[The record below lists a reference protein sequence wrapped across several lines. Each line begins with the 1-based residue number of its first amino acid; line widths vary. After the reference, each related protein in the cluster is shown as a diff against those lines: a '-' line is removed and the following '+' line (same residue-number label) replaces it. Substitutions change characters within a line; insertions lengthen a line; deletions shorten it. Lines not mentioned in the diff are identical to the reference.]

1 VLTHEVL
8 ERARARGFAAVGVAP
23 ALPSAQGDAVLRW
36 LAQGAH
42 GSMAFLERDIALR
55 LDPRGHL
62 SGTRAFLM
70 VADAYASRDAAN
82 STRDADEREAQPS
95 GGIAPGRVGKIAR
108 YARGRDYHATM
119 KKRLHALADELR
131 AAYPGCDFRS
141 FVDTAPVLEREV
153 AMLAGLGWQA
163 KNTMLIHPRLGS
175 YLVLGGFATTLPL
188 EVTPDESR
196 VSDACGTCTRCIDAC
211 PTGAITPYRV
221 DASRCVSYLTIE
233 RELPIDPVL
242 HEGVGSWIYGCDV
255 CQEVCPHNS
264 PRSYEG
270 VRGAGGSAA
279 AGSGRGLTGA
289 MGAAYSSTRASF
301 DLLDVM
307 RWDEGAR
314 RRAFVNSAMK
324 RAPLAV
330 MRRNAIIAAANAVL
344 ARRDGEPAHDEAT
357 RVLLREAIARIAAD
371 PQEAEMVRATA
382 AESLARIVA
391 GEGRQGS

>member
-1 VLTHEVL
+1 M
-8 ERARARGFAAVGVAP
+8 RGFAAVGVAP
-23 ALPSAQGDAVLRW
+23 ALPSAQGEAVLRW

-62 SGTRAFLM
+62 AGTRAFLM
-70 VADAYASRDAAN
+70 VADAYASRDAAD
-82 STRDADEREAQPS
+82 STRDEDGASQAAGNVP
-95 GGIAPGRVGKIAR
+95 PGRVGKIAR

-188 EVTPDESR
+188 EPTPEESR

-233 RELPIDPVL
+233 RELPIDPRF
-242 HEGVGSWIYGCDV
+242 HEGMGAWIYGCDV

-264 PRSYEG
+264 PRNYEG
-270 VRGAGGSAA
+270 VRGAGGS
-279 AGSGRGLTGA
+279 GSTYA
-289 MGAAYSSTRASF
+289 STRAGL

-307 RWDEGAR
+307 QWDEAAR

-344 ARRDGEPAHDEAT
+344 ALRDGLPAHDEAT
-357 RVLLREAIARIAAD
+357 RALLREAIARIAAD
-371 PQEAEMVRATA
+371 PQEAEMVRSTA
-382 AESLARIVA
+382 AESLARIDA
-391 GEGRQGS
+391 GDGMSEPQSEPPGEQA